1 MSAARG
7 PIPNR
12 PTRAIPVRPGG
23 RAAATLILLVLAA
36 LIGWLV
42 HSPGT
47 KTVARTI
54 ALSPATIYQHTPAG
68 AVAAAQS
75 YLAALAAAPTPAGSP
90 FPPNGPGRTA
100 GDWSLGWRMKA
111 YSSAA
116 ATVETW
122 GVEFQA
128 GFGTTGVTWALRDV
142 EVRWSGREWQQTGN
156 VLIAPC
162 CSPPPDG
169 AAGAPDRTFG
179 ELLSSLRR
187 FPGAP

>member
-1 MSAARG
+1 MSATRG

-12 PTRAIPVRPGG
+12 PARAAASWARG
-23 RAAATLILLVLAA
+23 RTAATLILLVTAA
-36 LIGWLV
+36 SIGWLA

-47 KTVARTI
+47 KTVTRTI
-54 ALSPATIYQHTPAG
+54 APPLPTIYEHSPAG
-68 AVAAAQS
+68 AVAVAQGYFAAQ
-75 YLAALAAAPTPAGSP
+75 AAAPTPARSP
-90 FPPNGPGRTA
+90 FPADGPGRTA

-111 YSSAA
+111 YSPAA

-142 EVRWSGREWQQTGN
+142 DVHWSGREWQQTGN
-156 VLIAPC
+156 VLITPC

-169 AAGAPDRTFG
+169 AAGARDRIFG
-179 ELLSSLRR
+179 QLLSSLRR